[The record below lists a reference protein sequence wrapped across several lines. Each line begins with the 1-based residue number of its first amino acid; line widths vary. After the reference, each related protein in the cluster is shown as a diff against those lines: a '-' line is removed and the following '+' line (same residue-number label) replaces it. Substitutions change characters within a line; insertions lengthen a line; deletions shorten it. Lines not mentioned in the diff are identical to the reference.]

1 MVEYLPQFAS
11 LDVQAGSGGSTRKRS
26 AGICYFNKAV
36 VNEMGQNPSEVAF
49 FKALF
54 SEFNKATQFFGKVEE
69 EFRIREQRIQ
79 NGMRMAKNPV
89 RTDGTRLQ
97 LMAIKSLC
105 RLYKDLLS
113 LETFAIMTYCSVSR
127 ILRKHDKATGLR
139 THSAFMNNVANK
151 ANVTNYSGAME
162 MLQRTQV
169 LFEDAMRSVVSQD
182 KLKLFDDELLLVS
195 VFTRLN
201 KQAIDLLEAEA
212 EPSSPVKE
220 KKARLNFSPS
230 RKESSS
236 TVLCVEKTEQKSLN
250 NAREGKENSYE
261 HQNVLPRC
269 ALLLKQNN

>member
-1 MVEYLPQFAS
+1 MVECLPRFAS

-54 SEFNKATQFFGKVEE
+54 SEFNKATQFFGKAEE
-69 EFRIREQRIQ
+69 EVSIREKRIQ
-79 NGMRMAKNPV
+79 NGMRMATNSV

-97 LMAIKSLC
+97 LMAVKSLC
-105 RLYKDLLS
+105 RIYKDLLS

-139 THSAFMNNVANK
+139 THSAFMNKVVNK
-151 ANVTNYSGAME
+151 ANVTNYSGTME

-169 LFEDAMRSVVSQD
+169 LFEDAMRSVVAQD
-182 KLKLFDDELLLVS
+182 KLKLFEDELLLVS

-201 KQAIDLLEAEA
+201 KQAIDLLEAET
-212 EPSSPVKE
+212 EQLSPVKE
-220 KKARLNFSPS
+220 KKARLNFTPS

-236 TVLCVEKTEQKSLN
+236 TVLCAEEVEQQSLYD
-250 NAREGKENSYE
+250 ARGGKENSYE
-261 HQNVLPRC
+261 HQNILYTSLR
-269 ALLLKQNN
+269 AIINT